1 MQYGNRRPTARFAL
15 ALAFAALLLPAFPAE
30 PAHRDELVIG
40 MSLEPPHLD
49 PTAGAAAAI
58 DEVVYAN
65 VFEGLVRIDRNGDV
79 RPGLA
84 ESWTISDDGLTYTF
98 YLRDGVRFH
107 DGIAFDSADVMFTL
121 NRARAE
127 NSTNAQKGFFEP
139 IAEVLAPDPL
149 SVIVKLKRPTGQFL
163 FNMGSGD
170 AVIVAAESAATNKT
184 RPVGTGPF
192 RFERWAKGDRVVL
205 KRHGDDRDSDA
216 VRLNKVVFKFIS
228 DPSAQVAALL
238 AGDVDAFPNLGSPE
252 NLERFR
258 ADPRFRVVVGTTE
271 GETILA
277 INNMRP
283 PFSDRRVRRAACH
296 ALDRQAVVDG
306 AMYGYGTLIGSHF
319 APHHPA
325 YVDLTELCTHDVA
338 KAKALLKD
346 AGHPDGFSVTL
357 KLPPPSYA
365 RRGGEI
371 VAAQLAAVGI
381 KVAIEPME
389 WAQWLEQVFRGH
401 DFDLTIV
408 SHTEPLD
415 IDIYARDDYYFG
427 YRNPEFQ
434 VLVQNLNATVDPDKR
449 NALFRQAQRIIAEDA
464 VNGFLFQLA
473 KHGVWRADL
482 VGLWENSPVQ
492 ANDVTG
498 VHWK

>member
-1 MQYGNRRPTARFAL
+1 MRYGKRTAAGRL
-15 ALAFAALLLPAFPAE
+15 AAGLAFGALLLLPFPAE
-30 PAHRDELVIG
+30 PAHRDDLVIG

-65 VFEGLVRIDRNGDV
+65 LFEGLVRIDRNANV

-84 ESWTISDDGLTYTF
+84 ERWTISDAGLTYTF
-98 YLRDGVRFH
+98 HLRQGVRFH
-107 DGIAFDSADVMFTL
+107 DGTTFDSADVAFSL

-127 NSTNAQKGFFEP
+127 DSTTAQKGFFKP
-139 IAEVLAPDPL
+139 IAAVLAPDPL
-149 SVIVKLKRPTGQFL
+149 TVIVKLKRRTGQFL

-170 AVIVAAESAATNKT
+170 AVIVAPESAATNK
-184 RPVGTGPF
+184 RHPIGTGPF
-192 RFERWAKGDRVVL
+192 KFERWVKGDRVVL
-205 KRHGDDRDSDA
+205 KRYEGYRDVAA
-216 VRLNKVVFKFIS
+216 VRLNKVVFKIIS
-228 DPSAQVAALL
+228 DPSAQVVALL

-252 NLERFR
+252 SLERFR
-258 ADPRFRVVVGTTE
+258 VDPRFRVAVGTTE

-283 PFSDRRVRRAACH
+283 PFSDRRVRRATCH

-306 AMYGYGTLIGSHF
+306 AMYGYGTTIGSHF

-325 YVDLTELCTHDVA
+325 YVDLTEVCAHDVA
-338 KAKALLKD
+338 KAKALLKE
-346 AGHPDGFSVTL
+346 AGYPDGFSVTL

-381 KVAIEPME
+381 KASIEPME

-427 YRNPEFQ
+427 YRNPEFRA
-434 VLVQNLNATVDPDKR
+434 LVETLNATVDPDER
-449 NALFRQAQRIIAEDA
+449 NALFRKAQRIVAEDA

-482 VGLWENSPVQ
+482 VGLWENSPIQ
-492 ANDVTG
+492 ANDVTE
-498 VHWK
+498 VRWE